1 MEMSGEQIVP
11 APQREVWA
19 ALNDPGVLKEC
30 VPGCESI
37 EPLGENTYQVL
48 MVARVGPVSA
58 KFKGKLTLSD
68 INPPNSYA
76 LAFEGQGGPAGF
88 AKGGAAVRLSPEN
101 QNTKLSYDVKAS
113 VGGKLAQIGSRLVDA
128 AAKKVADDFFKAFNE
143 KMSHKEEK
151 HEDEKHADDHHPEP
165 LGRDPDL
172 PNVSNTTLGF
182 FAAGALVVFTV
193 ALFVIFG

>member
-1 MEMSGEQIVP
+1 
-11 APQREVWA
+11 
-19 ALNDPGVLKEC
+19 
-30 VPGCESI
+30 
-37 EPLGENTYQVL
+37 

-68 INPPNSYA
+68 IKPPNSYA

-88 AKGGAAVRLSPEN
+88 AKGGAAVRLSPDN

-113 VGGKLAQIGSRLVDA
+113 VGGKQAQIGSRLVDA
-128 AAKKVADDFFKAFNE
+128 AAKKVADDFFRAFNE
-143 KMSHKEEK
+143 RMSQTGRHEAGHPEE
-151 HEDEKHADDHHPEP
+151 HREEHHPEP

-193 ALFVIFG
+193 ALFVVFG